1 MKAEKH
7 EEVSLG
13 AKSMLSGENLLKRI
27 TAESGMWLQEKGFPC
42 NLQKFTGRKSF
53 TGTKGVVTE

>member
-1 MKAEKH
+1 
-7 EEVSLG
+7 
-13 AKSMLSGENLLKRI
+13 MLSGENLLKRI